1 MALKKYDEVLKHVN
15 RKDYPLKAFLP
26 LGLAVLDI
34 TGYKYRSRYDSKLLG
49 KLAEV
54 YGPKNSR
61 LYLRIHLANHITLI
75 IVCFL
80 LTVFFGFFAPRD
92 SALGVLGILIPAA
105 AVYASDRELN
115 KKIKN
120 RRLLIQIEFPDFL
133 NKLTLLI
140 NAGMTISK
148 AWETA
153 SLKSGKAGP
162 LYELLGMSLSEIKS
176 GKPEYKAYEDFA
188 RNCRS
193 PEISRVISMLLQN
206 LRKGGFQVAS
216 VLRLHAN
223 ECWEMRKNAAKRIGE
238 EASTKMVF
246 PMALML
252 IAILLIAA
260 APAVLAM
267 RSI

>member
-1 MALKKYDEVLKHVN
+1 LKKYDDVLKDVDK
-15 RKDYPLKAFLP
+15 KDYPLKAFLP
-26 LGLAVLDI
+26 LGLAVLDF
-34 TGYKYRSRYDSKLLG
+34 TGYKYSSRYDSKLLG
-49 KLAEV
+49 KLTEL

-61 LYLRIHLANHITLI
+61 LYLKIHLANHITMI
-75 IVCFL
+75 ILSL
-80 LTVFFGFFAPRD
+80 LFMVFIGFFASRD
-92 SALGVLGILIPAA
+92 FAFMVISLLVPAA

-115 KKIKN
+115 KKIKS

-162 LYELLGMSLSEIKS
+162 LYELLALSLTEIKA

-193 PEISRVISMLLQN
+193 PEISRAISLLLQN
-206 LRKGGFQVAS
+206 LRKGGFQVTS

-223 ECWEMRKNAAKRIGE
+223 ECWEMRKNAVKRIGE

-252 IAILLIAA
+252 IAILIIAA

-267 RSI
+267 RLF